1 MEAMSEAISADV
13 AAIVA
18 AGAGDEVAFGRIV
31 ASHHDDMR
39 RLCVFMTRDAALAD
53 DAVQNAWSTAWRKLG
68 TLRDPASLR
77 PWLMRLAAN
86 EAKRL
91 IKQRGRRSEIEGI
104 ASPPSITAG
113 PDPATGIERLDVLAA
128 LERLGP
134 DDRAL
139 IALRYVIGFDAAAIA
154 VASGMTPAAVRQ
166 RLKRLLDR
174 LRMELAP

>member
-1 MEAMSEAISADV
+1 MSEAISAEA

-18 AGAGDEVAFGRIV
+18 AGTGDEAAFARIV

-39 RLCVFMTRDAALAD
+39 RLCVFVTRDMALAD

-68 TLRDPASLR
+68 TLRDPASLK

-91 IKQRGRRSEIEGI
+91 MKQRGRRSAVEGI
-104 ASPPSITAG
+104 AARPAVTAG
-113 PDPATGIERLDVLAA
+113 IDPATGIERLDVLAA
-128 LERLGP
+128 LERFEP
-134 DDRAL
+134 EDRAL
-139 IALRYVIGFDAAAIA
+139 IALRYVFGFDATAIA
-154 VASGMTPAAVRQ
+154 AASGSTPDAVRQ

-174 LRMELAP
+174 LRLELAP